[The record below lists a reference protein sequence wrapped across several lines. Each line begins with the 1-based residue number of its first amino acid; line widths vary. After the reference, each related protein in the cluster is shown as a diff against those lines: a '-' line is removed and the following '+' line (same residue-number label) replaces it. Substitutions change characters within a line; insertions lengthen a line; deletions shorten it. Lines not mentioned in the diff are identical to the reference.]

1 MKPSVIREMSTNEL
15 KERLDEEQKQLQ
27 KLRLNHAV
35 SPLENPMKIKVYR
48 TTVARIKTELR
59 KRVIEESKKEISR

>member
-15 KERLDEEQKQLQ
+15 RERLDEEKKQLD
-27 KLRLNHAV
+27 KLKLNHSV
-35 SPLENPMKIKVYR
+35 SPLENPIKIKIYR
-48 TTVARIKTELR
+48 KTVARIKTELR